1 MKSDFL
7 RVLIIDDSPE
17 DQEIMQRLLQKGSP
31 ERFRFDTAETGAA
44 GLRTCLNSET
54 GLPDCILLDYHL
66 PDYDAPEFLMELGA
80 PLLLV
85 CPVVVVTGIS
95 GDLDGP
101 GIIKLGAQ
109 DFIGKSWMNPESLVR
124 TVENAIERYKLFRT
138 LRNNEQELENYRS
151 HLEKLVDEK
160 VTELIV
166 AKEAAE
172 AANRAKSTFLSNM
185 SHEIRTPMNVILGFT
200 HLLMLDLKDP
210 KQLDKLDKINRSGK
224 HLLGIIN
231 DILSLSKIEA
241 DRIELE
247 QIPFNIIDSL
257 NEARLLITE
266 LIEGKQLE
274 LVYDIDSRLAE
285 LTLIGDPLRLSQ
297 ILLNYLSNAAK
308 FTERGCIT
316 LRVQVKNEQ
325 DDLITLKFEVQDT
338 GIGISE
344 DQQAKLF
351 QPFTQ
356 AETSTTRQY
365 GGTGLGLSI
374 NRQLARVMGG
384 DTGVI
389 SSLGQGSTF
398 WFTVCLKRDNELKQQ
413 EISNKHKTQIR
424 KGARILLVEDNE
436 INQEIMCMLL
446 EIKGLLVEIAN
457 YGGEAIMMIKTKP
470 YDLVLMDMRM
480 PVMDGL
486 EATRCIRQLDCGQ
499 SIPIIAMTANAFE
512 DDRKHCIEVG
522 MNGFLAKPIEPDILY
537 SELAHWLPDTSQN
550 VAGEP
555 VFKIDLLR

>member
-1 MKSDFL
+1 M
-7 RVLIIDDSPE
+7 
-17 DQEIMQRLLQKGSP
+17 
-31 ERFRFDTAETGAA
+31 
-44 GLRTCLNSET
+44 
-54 GLPDCILLDYHL
+54 
-66 PDYDAPEFLMELGA
+66 
-80 PLLLV
+80 
-85 CPVVVVTGIS
+85 
-95 GDLDGP
+95 
-101 GIIKLGAQ
+101 GAQ

-124 TVENAIERYKLFRT
+124 TVENAIERYKLFRI

-247 QIPFNIIDSL
+247 QVPFNIIDSL
-257 NEARLLITE
+257 NEARLFITAQ
-266 LIEGKQLE
+266 IESKQLE
-274 LVYDIDSRLAE
+274 LIYDIDSRLAE

-325 DDLITLKFEVQDT
+325 DNLITLKFEVQDT

-351 QPFTQ
+351 QPFIQ
-356 AETSTTRQY
+356 ADTSITRQY

-374 NRQLARVMGG
+374 NRHLARVMGG

-436 INQEIMCMLL
+436 INQEIICMLL

-457 YGGEAIMMIKTKP
+457 HGGEAIMMIKTKP

-537 SELAHWLPDTSQN
+537 SELTHWLPDTSQN

>member
-31 ERFRFDTAETGAA
+31 ERFRFETAETGAA
-44 GLRTCLNSET
+44 GLRSCLDSET

-66 PDYDAPEFLMELGA
+66 PDYEAPEFLMALGA
-80 PLLLV
+80 PLLLI
-85 CPVVVVTGIS
+85 CPVVVVTGIT
-95 GDLDGP
+95 GGLDGP

-124 TVENAIERYKLFRT
+124 TVENAIERHKLFRT
-138 LRNNEQELENYRS
+138 LRNNEQELESYRF

-160 VTELIV
+160 ISELIV

-172 AANRAKSTFLSNM
+172 TANRAKSTFLSNM

-200 HLLMLDLKDP
+200 HLLMLDLQDP
-210 KQLDKLDKINRSGK
+210 KQLDMLDKINRSGK
-224 HLLGIIN
+224 HLLAIIN
-231 DILSLSKIEA
+231 DILCLSKIEA

-247 QIPFNIIDSL
+247 QLPFNIIDTL
-257 NEARLLITE
+257 DKVRLLITE

-274 LVYDIDSRLAE
+274 LVYDIDSRLAD
-285 LTLIGDPLRLSQ
+285 LTLIGDPLRISQ
-297 ILLNYLSNAAK
+297 ILLNYLGNAAK
-308 FTERGCIT
+308 FTDQGRIT
-316 LRVQVKNEQ
+316 LRAQVKNEQ
-325 DDLITLKFEVQDT
+325 DDLITLKFEVQDM

-374 NRQLARVMGG
+374 NRHLALVMGG

-398 WFTVCLKRDNELKQQ
+398 WFTVCLKRDHELKQQ
-413 EISNKHKTQIR
+413 ELSNKHKPQIR

-436 INQEIMCMLL
+436 INQEIACMLL
-446 EIKGLLVEIAN
+446 ESQELSVEIAN
-457 YGGEAIMMIKTKP
+457 HGGEAVAMLKAKS
-470 YDLVLMDMRM
+470 YDLVLMDMQM

-486 EATRCIRQLDCGQ
+486 EATRRIRELDGGQ
-499 SIPIIAMTANAFE
+499 SIPIVAMTANAFE
-512 DDRKHCIEVG
+512 HDRRRCVEAG
-522 MNGFLAKPIEPDILY
+522 MDGFLAKPIEPDILY
-537 SELAHWLPDTSQN
+537 SELTHWLPDVLSK
-550 VAGEP
+550 VPG
-555 VFKIDLLR
+555 L